1 MGLFGLFYTMFGLG
15 CKGALN
21 IKNSMEDED
30 HKTRYRDDEL
40 NIYYDYNMTKRDLRT
55 NHIMVTERDY
65 NGDIWLKDTQTGR
78 YTQNITANRVEQKYQ
93 KEKAK
98 SITR

>member
-65 NGDIWLKDTQTGR
+65 NGDIWLKDTHTGR
-78 YTQNITANRVEQKYQ
+78 
-93 KEKAK
+93 
-98 SITR
+98 